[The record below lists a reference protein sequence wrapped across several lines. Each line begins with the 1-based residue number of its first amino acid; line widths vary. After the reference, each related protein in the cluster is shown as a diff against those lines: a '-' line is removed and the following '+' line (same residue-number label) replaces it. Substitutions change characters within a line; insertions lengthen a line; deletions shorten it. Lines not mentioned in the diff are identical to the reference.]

1 LVKQIH
7 SHSLAECIRLNKS
20 ENQEAS
26 KHVVSTK
33 VPDLFSKISKGI
45 ATIERKLVSKNK
57 SVMKKKLEP
66 MLIIHMR
73 IREVTYE

>member
-1 LVKQIH
+1 MIKQIH
-7 SHSLAECIRLNKS
+7 LHSLAECMRLEES
-20 ENQEAS
+20 ENQKTS

-45 ATIERKLVSKNK
+45 ATIERKIVSENK

-66 MLIIHMR
+66 VLIIHMR
-73 IREVTYE
+73 TREVTYE